1 MNSSRRIEPR
11 TQLFARI
18 LGPYLVVVTVI
29 AMVRASDVRALL
41 SEFGASPVWAWVS
54 GAFVLLF
61 GLVIIALHPRY
72 DSAPAFVVSLIGWMT
87 LLKGVLLLAV
97 PNDYVSAG
105 NSLVNSGGWWEAVM
119 LVAAVTGV
127 YLSYVGWTP
136 GGRSAETPAS
146 VEMES
151 EHPPTVP

>member
-29 AMVRASDVRALL
+29 ALVRASDVRAVL

-61 GLVIIALHPRY
+61 GLVIVALHTRY
-72 DSAPAFVVSLIGWMT
+72 DSAPAIMVSLIGWLT
-87 LLKGVLLLAV
+87 VLKGALLLAV

-105 NSLVNSGGWWEAVM
+105 NSLENSGGWWEAVM
-119 LVAAVTGV
+119 VVAAVTGI
-127 YLSYVGWTP
+127 YLCYVGWVP
-136 GGRSAETPAS
+136 MGRSAKTPTS
-146 VEMES
+146 VR
-151 EHPPTVP
+151 